1 MGIWFGSTRQPQ
13 ERRYNGFSI
22 SSWGNTAP
30 PPPAAGVRDSLAAL
44 TASAEVSLQTV
55 AMWSAADLI
64 TSLGSELPI
73 DVVRGSGSSKKILAM
88 PSYLQD
94 PGGDGYGIEDWIAQL
109 LMSWLLRGNVNGKIL
124 AWSRDAESAWPTQIQ
139 LIHPDRVSGC
149 YDEHGQ
155 PEWRVSGMEVT
166 AAQMWHRRVH
176 PIAGRLMGLSPVQ
189 YQASTLGLTLSATRF
204 GLDWFSEGAHPS
216 AILQSKTR
224 NLGPTGATTAKQA
237 FLRAV
242 RGREPVVL
250 DGDWEYKSI
259 QVNPEES
266 QFLETNK
273 FSQAQVARI
282 FGPGMAEMLGY
293 ESGGSL
299 TYTTVEGKS
308 QHLLVYALNRWL
320 RRVERV
326 LTQMLP
332 RGQYAR
338 LNRSALL
345 EPAVLD
351 RWKVYQTQLAT
362 KARTINEV
370 RDDEDWAPVA
380 WGDVPAGSAGAL
392 PLADPNNPND
402 PPQKGAP
409 NAGQS

>member
-1 MGIWFGSTRQPQ
+1 MGIWFGSQTAPR

-30 PPPAAGVRDSLAAL
+30 PAPAGVRDSLAAL
-44 TASAEVSLQTV
+44 TASSEVSLQTV

-73 DVVRGSGSSKKILAM
+73 DVLRGSGASKKVLST

-94 PGGDGYGIEDWIAQL
+94 PGGDGYGAEDWIAQL
-109 LMSWLLRGNVNGKIL
+109 LMSWVLRGNVNGRVL
-124 AWSRDAESAWPTQIQ
+124 AWSRDSESAWPTQIQ

-149 YDEHGQ
+149 YDADGR
-155 PEWRVSGMEVT
+155 PEWRVSGMEVP
-166 AAQMWHRRVH
+166 AGQMWHRRVH
-176 PIAGRLMGLSPVQ
+176 TIPGRLVGLSPVQ
-189 YQASTLGLTLSATRF
+189 YQASTLGLSLSATRF

-216 AILQSKTR
+216 AILQSSSPLNKDR
-224 NLGPTGATTAKQA
+224 ATGAKQA
-237 FLRAV
+237 FLQAV
-242 RGREPVVL
+242 RGREPVAL
-250 DGDWEYKSI
+250 DGTWEYKQI
-259 QVNPEES
+259 QINPEES

-282 FGPGMAEMLGY
+282 FGPGMAEVLGY

-299 TYTTVEGKS
+299 TYSTVEGRS
-308 QHLLVYALNRWL
+308 QHLLVYALNKWL

-326 LTQMLP
+326 LTSMLP

-345 EPAVLD
+345 EPTVLD
-351 RWKVYQTQLAT
+351 RWRVYQLQLGT
-362 KARTINEV
+362 KARAINEV
-370 RDDEDWAPVA
+370 RDDEDWPPVP
-380 WGDVPAGSAGAL
+380 WGFEPAGTTAPAPGDPAN
-392 PLADPNNPND
+392 PTGNDPQTGDPN
-402 PPQKGAP
+402 
-409 NAGQS
+409 GQQG

>member
-1 MGIWFGSTRQPQ
+1 MGIWFGTKPAQ
-13 ERRYNGFSI
+13 ERRYNGFSV

-30 PPPAAGVRDSLAAL
+30 PAPAGVRDSLTAL
-44 TASAEVSLQTV
+44 TASSEVSLQTV
-55 AMWSAADLI
+55 AMWAAVDLVS
-64 TSLGSELPI
+64 SLGSELPI
-73 DVVRGSGSSKKILAM
+73 DVIRGSGSSKKILPLPA
-88 PSYLQD
+88 YLQD

-109 LMSWLLRGNVNGKIL
+109 LVNWMLRGNNNGKIL
-124 AWSRDAESAWPTQIQ
+124 GWSRDSNSAWPTQIQ

-149 YDEHGQ
+149 YDENGR
-155 PEWRVSGMEVT
+155 PEWRVSGMDV
-166 AAQMWHRRVH
+166 APGQMWHRRVH
-176 PIAGRLMGLSPVQ
+176 TISGRLMGLSPVQ

-216 AILQSKTR
+216 AILQSSTPLNETR
-224 NLGPTGATTAKQA
+224 TKGAKAA

-242 RGREPVVL
+242 RGREPVTL
-250 DGDWEYKSI
+250 DGTWEYKTI

-282 FGPGMAEMLGY
+282 FGPGMAEVLGY

-299 TYTTVEGKS
+299 TYSTVEGRS
-308 QHLLVYALNRWL
+308 QHLLVYALNKWL

-326 LTQMLP
+326 LTSMLP

-345 EPAVLD
+345 EPTVLD
-351 RWKVYQTQLAT
+351 RWRVYQLQLST
-362 KARTINEV
+362 KARTVNEV
-370 RDDEDWAPVA
+370 RDDEDWPPVPWGNEPPAAPA
-380 WGDVPAGSAGAL
+380 PIPA
-392 PLADPNNPND
+392 PADPANPPAD
-402 PPQKGAP
+402 PTMGDPGAQQ
-409 NAGQS
+409 G